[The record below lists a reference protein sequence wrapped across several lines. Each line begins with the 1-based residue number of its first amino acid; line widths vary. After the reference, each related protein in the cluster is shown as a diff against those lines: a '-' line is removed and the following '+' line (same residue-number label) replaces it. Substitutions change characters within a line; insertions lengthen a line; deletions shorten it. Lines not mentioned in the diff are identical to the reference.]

1 VIGAGIESVGGE
13 RRVAVAVRRGG
24 RTALVR
30 VTHATHGAPIGIPGR
45 PQRVLAALPLAR
57 TTHRM
62 LELPFTDDATLA
74 QVVPLE
80 LRGQLPA
87 DPGAARIGF
96 QVIERTHAGTRV
108 LALLVR
114 EHDLDAAAAAA
125 AALGTPAAGVVPA
138 PLALGWLLP
147 AGFSGTVVL
156 ACGTESSVSV
166 WEAGRPRALRAL
178 AADARHAAALA
189 DEIGWSLQAIGAGD
203 GPLVIAGADASPA
216 LLQQCRR
223 FDATAG
229 ALPLDHLAL
238 DVDRAEILAAPVA
251 CGLALGAL
259 DVHAPLP
266 FPLAAG
272 TTPLW
277 TPRVR
282 RLVMAA
288 MVLAA
293 FDVGVAKLALARR
306 AARVE
311 AALVAEARR
320 ALPNEPIVAPRA
332 QLEAAARSARH
343 DGAAAYGGALARLR
357 EVSERI
363 PDGLAVDLTR
373 LSLDGERLQLTGTA
387 DTFEAVDVLR
397 RSLTASPRLRDVA
410 TDEVRTTVDGKR
422 VGFHVRARWVAAGEA
437 SS

>member
-1 VIGAGIESVGGE
+1 
-13 RRVAVAVRRGG
+13 
-24 RTALVR
+24 
-30 VTHATHGAPIGIPGR
+30 
-45 PQRVLAALPLAR
+45 
-57 TTHRM
+57 
-62 LELPFTDDATLA
+62 
-74 QVVPLE
+74 
-80 LRGQLPA
+80 
-87 DPGAARIGF
+87 
-96 QVIERTHAGTRV
+96 
-108 LALLVR
+108 
-114 EHDLDAAAAAA
+114 
-125 AALGTPAAGVVPA
+125 
-138 PLALGWLLP
+138 
-147 AGFSGTVVL
+147 
-156 ACGTESSVSV
+156 
-166 WEAGRPRALRAL
+166 
-178 AADARHAAALA
+178 
-189 DEIGWSLQAIGAGD
+189 
-203 GPLVIAGADASPA
+203 
-216 LLQQCRR
+216 
-223 FDATAG
+223 
-229 ALPLDHLAL
+229 
-238 DVDRAEILAAPVA
+238 
-251 CGLALGAL
+251 
-259 DVHAPLP
+259 
-266 FPLAAG
+266 
-272 TTPLW
+272 
-277 TPRVR
+277 
-282 RLVMAA
+282 MAA

-343 DGAAAYGGALARLR
+343 DGVAAYGGALARLR